1 MRFTANELI
10 LRYEGSNPSLS
21 STKGVSMAK
30 VLNCLCTQCRLSKKR
45 SATYKQHNR
54 NVRRKIRRLVFYNV
68 LHYNY
73 EIDVPE
79 KHSGIHSA

>member
-10 LRYEGSNPSLS
+10 SRYEGSNPSLS
-21 STKGVSMAK
+21 SIKGVFMAK
-30 VLNCLCTQCRLSKKR
+30 VLNCLCEQCRFAKNGSKG
-45 SATYKQHNR
+45 YKQYNR
-54 NVRRKIRRLVFYNV
+54 GVRRKIRRLVIYNV